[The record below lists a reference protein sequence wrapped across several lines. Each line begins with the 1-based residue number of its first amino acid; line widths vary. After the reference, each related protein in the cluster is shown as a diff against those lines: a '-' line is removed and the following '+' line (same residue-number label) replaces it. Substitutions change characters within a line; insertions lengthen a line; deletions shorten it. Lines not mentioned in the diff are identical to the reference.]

1 MNLFF
6 ELIQV
11 SIGTL
16 PKLSSAPSATQWNEL
31 YTIAK
36 RQAIIGI
43 CFQGVQLL
51 YKNNPIQV
59 KYLPSKLKMQW
70 LAVAANIQKHNE
82 KLNLR
87 AQEITRLFANGG
99 FQSCVLKGQGVAIL
113 YNNVIKC
120 ESILNKGHMSLRQ
133 SGDID
138 LWVKG
143 QRKAVIAFM
152 KQMNWNVGVTV
163 IHHTD
168 AKIFDDVE
176 TEIHHYP
183 SYTFSPFR
191 WKKYKKWFNEQANIQ
206 FQNYDSSTQFYHPTT
221 EFNLVYLL
229 MHIYRHVFHEGI
241 GLRQLMDYYMLLCT
255 ASADNNC
262 SQLSNR
268 VKSQIME
275 TLKYLGLEQ
284 FAAAV
289 MYVEQQVFGLK
300 NEFLLCSPNKETGI
314 FLLNEIMHAGNF
326 GQFDQRTKKA
336 HNGSDLRLFS
346 YNTLR
351 LYKMVRFNPSEV
363 IWAPFWKIG
372 HWFYRKIVWN
382 HL

>member
-16 PKLSSAPSATQWNEL
+16 PKLSSTPSATQWNEL

-99 FQSCVLKGQGVAIL
+99 FQSCVLKGQGVAML

-120 ESILNKGHMSLRQ
+120 ESILNKEHMSLRQ

-152 KQMNWNVGVTV
+152 RQMNWNVGATV

-191 WKKYKKWFNEQANIQ
+191 WKNTRNGLTNKRMFNFKITIVQRS
-206 FQNYDSSTQFYHPTT
+206 FTT
-221 EFNLVYLL
+221 
-229 MHIYRHVFHEGI
+229 
-241 GLRQLMDYYMLLCT
+241 LRQNSIWYIYLC
-255 ASADNNC
+255 
-262 SQLSNR
+262 
-268 VKSQIME
+268 
-275 TLKYLGLEQ
+275 
-284 FAAAV
+284 
-289 MYVEQQVFGLK
+289 
-300 NEFLLCSPNKETGI
+300 I
-314 FLLNEIMHAGNF
+314 FT
-326 GQFDQRTKKA
+326 DTYSTKA
-336 HNGSDLRLFS
+336 
-346 YNTLR
+346 
-351 LYKMVRFNPSEV
+351 
-363 IWAPFWKIG
+363 
-372 HWFYRKIVWN
+372 
-382 HL
+382 